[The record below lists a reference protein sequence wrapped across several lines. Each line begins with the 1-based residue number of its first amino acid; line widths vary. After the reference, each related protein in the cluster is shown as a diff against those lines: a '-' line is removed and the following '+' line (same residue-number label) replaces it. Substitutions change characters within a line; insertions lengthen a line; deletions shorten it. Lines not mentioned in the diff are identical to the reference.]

1 MRKSEQILTLF
12 SQRAAGGEIA
22 AEEDLI
28 EWTFEGERKQGFCFG
43 VCETEETLREQ
54 RSAYESTSE
63 RAWKH
68 VKRGGTAGYDFYSCP
83 GKLFA
88 VAGFLFFR
96 EVFVMFLFT
105 KLWRRRADENFILK
119 ENKI

>member
-1 MRKSEQILTLF
+1 MDFRGQSET
-12 SQRAAGGEIA
+12 
-22 AEEDLI
+22 
-28 EWTFEGERKQGFCFG
+28 KQCFG
-43 VCETEETLREQ
+43 VCETEEALREQ

-88 VAGFLFFR
+88 VAGFFIFSGGFR
-96 EVFVMFLFT
+96 YVLVHKALAQARRCKFYSQRKQ
-105 KLWRRRADENFILK
+105 KLI
-119 ENKI
+119 